1 MTAAETERFEWYL
14 DPPTT
19 IERRFAIEIVDFDA
33 ASSTVVMS
41 MPVAGMMNPLTGVPT
56 LSPLAILIDDAGG
69 RTNHLLRETHQWT
82 VTSELTLEWGPAE
95 DLFSP
100 ADLEQRI
107 VVTARTIGRQG
118 PTATALCTLTSNAT
132 TIGYGTLRSYFVP
145 MDGVGAEPPD
155 RSPSS
160 SQPQLSEL
168 MALRI
173 QPVDGMR
180 VLMQQPNSAINNR
193 IGTVHG
199 GVAAAGLELAASGVI
214 NTGGPHFAT
223 ASLRVNYLRP
233 FLAGEQSRY
242 VATPLRVGRTSAI
255 ADAHAIGD
263 DGRTAIVARMTA
275 YR

>member
-1 MTAAETERFEWYL
+1 
-14 DPPTT
+14 
-19 IERRFAIEIVDFDA
+19 
-33 ASSTVVMS
+33 
-41 MPVAGMMNPLTGVPT
+41 MMNPLTGVPT

-160 SQPQLSEL
+160 PQPQLSEL

-180 VLMQQPNSAINNR
+180 VLMHSRIQRSTTALAPCTAVWLPPDSNSR
-193 IGTVHG
+193 HP
-199 GVAAAGLELAASGVI
+199 GLSTLV
-214 NTGGPHFAT
+214 
-223 ASLRVNYLRP
+223 V
-233 FLAGEQSRY
+233 
-242 VATPLRVGRTSAI
+242 RTSRR
-255 ADAHAIGD
+255 HHCG
-263 DGRTAIVARMTA
+263 
-275 YR
+275 